1 MKESDITEWKKM
13 SKSVQTDVYDEESR
27 KYRKHLAQQEA
38 LRQLE
43 QRKAHALASAHR
55 MSFIR

>member
-1 MKESDITEWKKM
+1 M